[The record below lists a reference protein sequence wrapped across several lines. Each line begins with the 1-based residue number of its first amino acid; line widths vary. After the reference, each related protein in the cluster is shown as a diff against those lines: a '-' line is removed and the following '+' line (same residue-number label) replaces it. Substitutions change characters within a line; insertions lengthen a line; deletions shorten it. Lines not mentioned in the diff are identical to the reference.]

1 MDSRSRVDALV
12 RRNRTPVTPSPFPPS
27 LAAGCRRHN
36 PPPSHSLR
44 RIRAVSSSPLVPR
57 YLPVC
62 SPSPASP
69 YIAPPLA
76 AAIRRPFAA
85 ASSSSSRRSAW
96 QPRRRQLGQD
106 RVKQTTAPRSPSPR
120 SRARSTAS
128 REAARG
134 PAASASHR
142 EPRAPSPLQGTRP
155 LPVELLLIQ
164 VYHLIT
170 SQ

>member
-96 QPRRRQLGQD
+96 QPRRRQLD
-106 RVKQTTAPRSPSPR
+106 AKTKAAPALPHENSVPP
-120 SRARSTAS
+120 
-128 REAARG
+128 
-134 PAASASHR
+134 ASASHR
-142 EPRAPSPLQGTRP
+142 RRRCRGQGRCRWS
-155 LPVELLLIQ
+155 
-164 VYHLIT
+164 YSSSRSIT
-170 SQ
+170 SSPPNR